1 MRKILWIKQ
10 SFHIPYDMNLL
21 NKTFQF
27 NYKWLF
33 VDKNHKIQPLRLS
46 RDLILQ
52 GPKVLVGTPVVMG
65 TRELVPAKFWKPL
78 ARLSNIFTRLIV
90 SDIVIYIQ
98 FSIWFFFQGALF
110 ESNHY
115 DENDVQTIS
124 HRCDVQ
130 SFKKMKEYEANQKI
144 DHEQDDESNDKYYL
158 AGTHNAI
165 EKTVHF
171 APGVLKC
178 DDWCTYYIIII
189 YKYFDSH
196 NIQFLNNSPLHK
208 TTL

>member
-98 FSIWFFFQGALF
+98 KSTNHRFKACLEQSI
-110 ESNHY
+110 S
-115 DENDVQTIS
+115 
-124 HRCDVQ
+124 
-130 SFKKMKEYEANQKI
+130 
-144 DHEQDDESNDKYYL
+144 
-158 AGTHNAI
+158 
-165 EKTVHF
+165 
-171 APGVLKC
+171 
-178 DDWCTYYIIII
+178 
-189 YKYFDSH
+189 
-196 NIQFLNNSPLHK
+196 QFLVSCAHFMEIGCCWIPTPWIAFRNHP
-208 TTL
+208 TIG